1 MADDVVWED
10 LNAFRMSDA
19 DAWRT
24 VEAAPGCAVTWARRD
39 GHTLAVWVTHAVL
52 DGTLWLT
59 TTVGRP
65 KTAAWLRDPR
75 LSAVFGVPGR
85 GSVTVVGRIALRE
98 DRGAQR
104 RVLEAIRDRLD
115 IAAAS
120 RESWMAAMDSDGRL
134 VGPVTVEKLI
144 TFDETKLEY

>member
-1 MADDVVWED
+1 MADDTVWED

-19 DAWRT
+19 DAWGT
-24 VEAAPGCAVTWARRD
+24 IAAAPGCAVTWTRRD
-39 GHTLAVWVTHAVL
+39 GHALAVWVTHAVL

-59 TTVGRP
+59 TTEGRP
-65 KTAAWLRDPR
+65 KTAAWRRDPR

-85 GSVTVVGRIALRE
+85 GSVTVVGRIALRQ

-104 RVLEAIRDRLD
+104 RVLEAIRDRLE
-115 IAAAS
+115 IAAAA

-144 TFDETKLEY
+144 TFDETKLQY